1 MKTPAPVRYWHVLFE
16 ESGAL
21 RSVTEISGPADEGWV
36 IVEAPDEGTAK
47 RKAYNIYCARKKK
60 LAKARLHAAGNCACG
75 RKRDRKHPSGEW
87 MLTCLVCAER
97 HRVQSAAHLERK
109 AQGVTDHQ
117 RDEPARVAS
126 NLSRQRDRRG
136 EIRLETLVEVRQRWI
151 DSRNVA
157 LFGQWLIAEI
167 ALLTGAEPSKGAAA

>member
-1 MKTPAPVRYWHVLFE
+1 VTAPIRYWHVLFE

-21 RSVTEISGPADEGWV
+21 RSVTEIAGRGDAGWV
-36 IVEAPDEGTAK
+36 IVEAPDENTAK

-60 LAKARLHAAGNCACG
+60 LAVARNHAAGKCCCG
-75 RKRDRKHPSGEW
+75 RPQDRKHPNGKW
-87 MLTCLVCAER
+87 MATCSTCATRHEVHRKNYQER
-97 HRVQSAAHLERK
+97 RDA
-109 AQGVTDHQ
+109 GVIDHE

-136 EIRLETLVEVRQRWI
+136 EIRLETLVEVRQQWI

-157 LFGQWLIAEI
+157 LFGKWLQGEI
-167 ALLTGAEPSKGAAA
+167 ALLTGANKNEAAA